1 VIAEIPVETTGIMQ
15 EEAAPEQE
23 EVIPK
28 KEPVTI
34 TVQDILSLSE
44 KVEKIYNLLSPEQ
57 KEKLEQSFSSI

>member
-34 TVQDILSLSE
+34 TVQDIISMQ
-44 KVEKIYNLLSPEQ
+44 EKIDKIIEVLTPEQ
-57 KEKLEQSFSSI
+57 KKKLGLI